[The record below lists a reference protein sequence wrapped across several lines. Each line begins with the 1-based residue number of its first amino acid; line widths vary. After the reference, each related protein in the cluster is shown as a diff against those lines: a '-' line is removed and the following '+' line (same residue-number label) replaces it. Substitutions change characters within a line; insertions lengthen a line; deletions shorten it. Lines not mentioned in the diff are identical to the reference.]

1 VAYSWLKTIP
11 TAIERKL
18 ALPVELKNKLKVVD
32 DPRKEVNTE
41 VTKTV
46 GKFFIATELAKC
58 GLSNIFKGKFL
69 APVLLAALSATPNK
83 PDRVSL
89 PAPHATDKDWVRLT
103 CHHAIPEGTNWSG
116 DYSDCK
122 NKGELL
128 KKGHMDIPVWIATND
143 LVWAEQQARA
153 LNFWSTVLDADW
165 YPADKPED
173 CALAFVDGNPSF
185 MDTETIGIAQMPT
198 WNGFQGLIAVNLSES
213 SARTPEQKFRNAV
226 HELGH
231 LSGLEHNPI
240 GASVMYPY
248 DVGTYKVLMK
258 ADLAALEKRHALRPG
273 VLQREMIVVS
283 GHVPESDLA
292 ALRVDTSPSKAG
304 FRGERR

>member
-1 VAYSWLKTIP
+1 M
-11 TAIERKL
+11 
-18 ALPVELKNKLKVVD
+18 
-32 DPRKEVNTE
+32 
-41 VTKTV
+41 
-46 GKFFIATELAKC
+46 AKR
-58 GLSNIFKGKFL
+58 GLSNIFKRKFL
-69 APVLLAALSATPNK
+69 APVLLAALSTTPNQ
-83 PDRVSL
+83 PERVSL
-89 PAPHATDKDWVRLT
+89 PAPYAADKDWVRLT
-103 CHHAIPEGTNWSG
+103 CHYAFPEGTNWNG
-116 DYSDCK
+116 DYPDCK
-122 NKGELL
+122 NKSELL
-128 KKGHMDIPVWIATND
+128 KKGHMEIRVWIATND

-153 LNFWSTVLDADW
+153 LNFWTTVLDANW

-198 WNGFQGLIAVNLSES
+198 WKGFQGLIAVNLSE

-231 LSGLEHNPI
+231 VWGLEHNPI

-258 ADLAALEKRHALRPG
+258 PDLAALEKHHALRPS
-273 VLQREMIVVS
+273 VSREMVVVS
-283 GHVPESDLA
+283 GHVLESDLA

-304 FRGERR
+304 FTGKQR